1 MPISTAPYTRKYL
14 HCKSRGHEGTVDCGF
29 CGRKVPRYK
38 AFVKYRG
45 LRITDPTI
53 LQQVDKKYIHMQ
65 RQKMYVCPAC
75 ARHHKIRQPGKT
87 VRKKHLN
94 R

>member
-1 MPISTAPYTRKYL
+1 MPISVAPYTRKY
-14 HCKSRGHEGTVDCGF
+14 HHTKSRGHESAVDCGY

-38 AFVKYRG
+38 CIVKFRG
-45 LRITDPTI
+45 FRFTDPAI
-53 LQQVDKKYIHMQ
+53 LKMVDRKSIHMASN
-65 RQKMYVCPAC
+65 KMYICPSC
-75 ARHHKIRQPGKT
+75 ARHHKVVEKGKT